1 MCEMPLIS
9 LEQLNLTDDVQ
20 ADEGFSFSMSVL
32 DDHFITTLVRLLG
45 VLEPVLCLLTRCVDV
60 FFGQTLVVIKPVC
73 LSLRVSAVRHRHG
86 DGLPDICD
94 ILLVCGLY
102 LRHSCRRRTII

>member
-1 MCEMPLIS
+1 MASIS

-20 ADEGFSFSMSVL
+20 ADEGFSFSVCVL
-32 DDHFITTLVRLLG
+32 DDHFITTLMRLLG
-45 VLEPVLCLLTRCVDV
+45 VLEPVLCVLTRCVDV

-94 ILLVCGLY
+94 VLLVCGLY
-102 LRHSCRRRTII
+102 LWHRCRKRSIT

>member
-1 MCEMPLIS
+1 MTFIS

-20 ADEGFSFSMSVL
+20 GDEGFSFSVCVL

-45 VLEPVLCLLTRCVDV
+45 VLEPVLCEFTRCVDV

-73 LSLRVSAVRHRHG
+73 LSLRVSTVRHRHG
-86 DGLPDICD
+86 DGLPDIGD

-102 LRHSCRRRTII
+102 LWHSCRKRTVV